1 MQKECITKIRAI
13 YRGIAAFEADLQKHL
28 GLNIN
33 EAMLLCL
40 VADHENISSG
50 ELAEEMALTPS
61 NTSKVIA
68 ALERMALIRRHTCKE
83 DKRCMKFAITKKG
96 AELLALLNCEAVR
109 LPENLQQLSNQFKP
123 NLQ

>member
-1 MQKECITKIRAI
+1 MQKECICKIRDI
-13 YRGIAAFEADLQKHL
+13 YRDIAAFESSLQRQL

-40 VADHENISSG
+40 VAERQNISSG
-50 ELAEEMALTPS
+50 QLAEEMALTPS

-68 ALERMALIRRHTCKE
+68 ALEKTALIRRHTCKE

-96 AELLALLNCEAVR
+96 GELLARLNCDDIC
-109 LPENLQQLSNQFKP
+109 LPDNLQQLSNSLTP
-123 NLQ
+123 NE